1 MDIARP
7 DLAAQKKKKKF
18 VLIAAA
24 SGVLVLIVAAAIV
37 LGSAPPS
44 VDRADV
50 LVDTVRKGSF
60 VRSVR
65 GPGKLVP
72 SQTRLAI
79 ARTDAS
85 VDKILIRAGSAVE
98 ADSVILALSNPAVE
112 EQLQTANA
120 ALSAAESDH
129 IALRAKLQSD
139 MFTIQSD
146 LAEMRGNFE
155 SAKVQEEAGQR
166 AAKMGVLS
174 NVEYRRMKIAV
185 DQLRDRLRLAEQ
197 RVANFQFNM
206 KAQMGASSARIAQ
219 LKNAADLRA
228 AEADS
233 LQVRAGMN
241 GILQRVEVEE
251 GQRVTVGQNL
261 ARVAKPEGLI
271 AELFVPE
278 SQAGQ
283 LEIGLPASIQVG
295 GKKVTGKILRVDPAI
310 SKGAVRVEVALS
322 SELPAGARPEQ
333 SIDGNI
339 ILGEVRNAL
348 YVGRPV
354 NVSANST
361 GSVYR
366 LTDSDSA
373 ELTEVTFGSES
384 VTEVQIIS
392 GLSEGDQIVLS
403 DLTNLE
409 NAKRISLN

>member
-7 DLAAQKKKKKF
+7 DLVAQKKKKKF
-18 VLIAAA
+18 ALIAVA
-24 SGVLVLIVAAAIV
+24 SGLSVLIVATAFV
-37 LGSAPPS
+37 VGTAPPS
-44 VDRADV
+44 VDRSNV
-50 LVDTVRKGSF
+50 LVDTVRKGDF

-65 GPGKLVP
+65 GPGRLVP

-85 VDKILIRAGSAVE
+85 VDRILIRAGSTVK
-98 ADSVILALSNPAVE
+98 ADSVVLALSNPVVE
-112 EQLQTANA
+112 EQLQAANA

-129 IALRAKLQSD
+129 IALRAQLQSD
-139 MFTIQSD
+139 MFTMQSD
-146 LAEMRGNFE
+146 VAEVRGNFE
-155 SAKVQEEAGQR
+155 SAKVQEEAGKR
-166 AAKMGVLS
+166 ASEMGVLS
-174 NVEYRRMKIAV
+174 SVEYRRMKIAV
-185 DQLRDRLRLAEQ
+185 DQLRARLRLAEQ

-206 KAQMGASSARIAQ
+206 KAQMGASSARMAQ

-233 LQVRAGMN
+233 LQVRAGMD

-261 ARVAKPEGLI
+261 ARVAKPEGLV

-283 LEIGLPASIQVG
+283 LEIGLPTSIQVS
-295 GKKVTGKILRVDPAI
+295 GKKVSGKILRVDPAI

-322 SELPAGARPEQ
+322 SELPPGARPEQ
-333 SIDGNI
+333 SIDGSV
-339 ILGEVRNAL
+339 ILGQVHDAL

-354 NVSANST
+354 NVSANSI

-366 LTDSDSA
+366 LTDSDGA
-373 ELTEVTFGSES
+373 ELTEVRFGSES

-392 GLSEGDQIVLS
+392 GLREGDQIILS
-403 DLTNLE
+403 DLTNLK